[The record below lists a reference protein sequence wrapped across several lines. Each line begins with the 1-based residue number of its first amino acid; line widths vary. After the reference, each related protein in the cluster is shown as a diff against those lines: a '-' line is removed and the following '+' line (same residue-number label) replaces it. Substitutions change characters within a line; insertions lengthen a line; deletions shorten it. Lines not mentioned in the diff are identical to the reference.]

1 MVAAESHPDLRVL
14 RRQLTEKGTMSSVV
28 RVDEVREFDTKFR
41 LRSAGGGWRVAIVDE
56 AERMNR
62 NAENAL
68 LKILEEPPANTLII
82 LVSNAL
88 NAMLPTTRRSEE
100 TTYELQSLMRI
111 SYAVFCLTNNTFH
124 PH

>member
-1 MVAAESHPDLRVL
+1 MMRTPPKSTR
-14 RRQLTEKGTMSSVV
+14 T
-28 RVDEVREFDTKFR
+28 DTLFPYTTHFRSFR
-41 LRSAGGGWRVAIVDE
+41 LRRAGGGWRVAIVDE

-88 NAMLPTTRRSEE
+88 NAMLPTARSRCRRLVLKPLDDSIVHDRSEE
-100 TTYELQSLMRI
+100 RRVGKECVSPCRSRGSPVL
-111 SYAVFCLTNNTFH
+111 
-124 PH
+124 